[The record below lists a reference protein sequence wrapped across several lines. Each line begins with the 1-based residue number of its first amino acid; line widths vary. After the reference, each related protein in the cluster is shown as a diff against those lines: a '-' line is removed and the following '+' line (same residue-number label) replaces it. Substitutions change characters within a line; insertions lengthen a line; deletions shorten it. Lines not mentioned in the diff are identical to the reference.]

1 MGKAEKVRIL
11 MVKRGNMTAA
21 ALAEK
26 MGITAQALGRKLN
39 KEKFT
44 EPDMEKIAK
53 ILNCTWNVEC
63 REWFRMNDTGEE
75 I

>member
-11 MVKRGNMTAA
+11 MVKRGNITAA

-44 EPDMEKIAK
+44 DADMEKIAK
-53 ILNCTWNVEC
+53 ILNCSWNIES
-63 REWFRMNDTGEE
+63 REWFKMNDTGEE

>member
-1 MGKAEKVRIL
+1 LGKAEKVRIL
-11 MVKRGNMTAA
+11 MVKRGNLTAA

-39 KEKFT
+39 KERFT
-44 EPDMEKIAK
+44 VADMEKIAE
-53 ILNCTWNVEC
+53 ILNCSWNVES
-63 REWFRMNDTGEE
+63 REWFKLNDTGEE

>member
-11 MVKRGNMTAA
+11 MVMRGNMTAA

-44 EPDMEKIAK
+44 ETDMKKIAE
-53 ILNCTWNVEC
+53 ILNCSWNIES
-63 REWFRMNDTGEE
+63 REWFKMNDTGEE

>member
-11 MVKRGNMTAA
+11 MVKRGNITAA
-21 ALAEK
+21 ALAER

-44 EPDMEKIAK
+44 DADMVKIAE
-53 ILNCTWNVEC
+53 ILNCSWNTES
-63 REWFRMNDTGEE
+63 REWFKMNDTGEE

>member
-11 MVKRGNMTAA
+11 MVKRGNITAA

-39 KEKFT
+39 KERLT
-44 EPDMEKIAK
+44 ETDMKKIAE
-53 ILNCTWNVEC
+53 ILNCSWNIES
-63 REWFRMNDTGEE
+63 REWFKMNDTGEE

>member
-11 MVKRGNMTAA
+11 LVKRNNMSDAE
-21 ALAEK
+21 LARK
-26 MGITAQALGRKLN
+26 MGISPQALSRKMN

-44 EPDMEKIAK
+44 EVDMVNIAE
-53 ILNCTWNVEC
+53 ILNCSWNIES

>member
-11 MVKRGNMTAA
+11 MVKRGNITAA

-44 EPDMEKIAK
+44 ETDMEKIAE
-53 ILNCTWNVEC
+53 ILNCSWNVES
-63 REWFRMNDTGEE
+63 REWFKMNDTGEE

>member
-11 MVKRGNMTAA
+11 LVKRGNMSEAK
-21 ALAEK
+21 LARE
-26 MGITAQALGRKLN
+26 MGISPQALSRKMN

-44 EPDMEKIAK
+44 ENDMVKIAE
-53 ILNCTWNVEC
+53 ILNCSWNTES
-63 REWFRMNDTGEE
+63 REWFHMRDTGEE

>member
-11 MVKRGNMTAA
+11 MVKRGNLTAA

-44 EPDMEKIAK
+44 DTDMEKIAE
-53 ILNCTWNVEC
+53 ILNCSWNTES
-63 REWFRMNDTGEE
+63 REWFKMNDTGEE

>member
-11 MVKRGNMTAA
+11 MIKRGNITAA
-21 ALAEK
+21 TLAEK
-26 MGITAQALGRKLN
+26 MGISAQALGRKLN

-44 EPDMEKIAK
+44 EKDMEKIAK
-53 ILNCTWNVEC
+53 ILDCTWNMES
-63 REWFRMNDTGEE
+63 REWFKLNDTGEE

>member
-11 MVKRGNMTAA
+11 MVKRGNLTAA

-44 EPDMEKIAK
+44 DADMEKIADL
-53 ILNCTWNVEC
+53 LNCSWNTES
-63 REWFRMNDTGEE
+63 REWFKMNDTGEE

>member
-11 MVKRGNMTAA
+11 MVKRGNITAA

-44 EPDMEKIAK
+44 DADMAKIAK
-53 ILNCTWNVEC
+53 ILDCSWNVES
-63 REWFRMNDTGEE
+63 REWFKMNDTGEE

>member
-21 ALAEK
+21 ALASK

-39 KEKFT
+39 KERFT
-44 EPDMEKIAK
+44 EEDMEKIAK
-53 ILNCTWNVEC
+53 ILDCTWNTES
-63 REWFRMNDTGEE
+63 REWFTLNDTGEE